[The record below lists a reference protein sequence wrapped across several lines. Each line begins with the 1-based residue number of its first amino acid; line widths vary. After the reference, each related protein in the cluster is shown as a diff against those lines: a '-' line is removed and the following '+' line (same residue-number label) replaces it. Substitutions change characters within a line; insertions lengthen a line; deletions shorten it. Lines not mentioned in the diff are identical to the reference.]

1 LVEKENIIMKV
12 VNSWLVDYTKDSLL
26 ASFVAYLHIIAW
38 NFNSET
44 FYTVFYPYR
53 GIYIIFVGK

>member
-1 LVEKENIIMKV
+1 MKV